1 VGAPTVVPP
10 DNTLHHATSV
20 QSLETNAQHADP
32 DRWLSPEIRLECP
45 RWFREL
51 PISHSSIFRHS
62 GWDHDR
68 QRVHHAMQ
76 CAGVPL
82 PRLVAFESCGAH
94 ARVLQSLDDQS
105 RYRIAGSYCH
115 DRFCLPCGQER
126 ARTIARNTLEILD
139 GRPCRFIT
147 LTVRAAGLDLASAI
161 EHLRASF
168 CRLRRTAEWRSHVD
182 GGAAFLELKWIGSS
196 QRWHPHYHM
205 LVEGKYFPHELLKQ
219 LWKQS
224 TGDSDIV
231 DIRYVRDE
239 RKITRYVVKYAS
251 KPIGHDLIADEDRLV
266 EVILALK
273 GKRLC
278 LTFGTWRG
286 YRLAVVN
293 TEGAW
298 IDVGDLDTWIARAA
312 SGDAI
317 ARKVLVGIG
326 KASAEAAI
334 AHPRPPPEV
343 SVVRNPSPQLTFKW
357 DTAA

>member
-1 VGAPTVVPP
+1 VDAPTAVPP
-10 DNTLHHATSV
+10 DNTPHPATSV

-32 DRWLSPEIRLECP
+32 GCWLSPEIHLECP

-76 CAGVPL
+76 CAGIPL

-147 LTVRAAGLDLASAI
+147 LTVRAAGLDLPQAI

-168 CRLRRTAEWRSHVD
+168 CRLRRSAAWRSHVD

-196 QRWHPHYHM
+196 QRWHPHYHI
-205 LVEGKYFPHELLKQ
+205 LVEGKYFPHAVLKSMWRQ
-219 LWKQS
+219 A

-231 DIRYVRDE
+231 DIRFIRDQK
-239 RKITRYVVKYAS
+239 KITRYVVKYAS
-251 KPIGHDLIADEDRLV
+251 KPIGHDLIADEDRLI
-266 EVILALK
+266 EVIRALK

-286 YRLAVVN
+286 YRLAAVSM
-293 TEGAW
+293 EGAW
-298 IDVGDLDTWIARAA
+298 IDVGDLDGWIARAA
-312 SGDAI
+312 GGDEV

-343 SVVRNPSPQLTFKW
+343 SVTRKPSPQLTFQW